1 MKATVY
7 ALTAI
12 SAVSIGVAVWT
23 WQENCR
29 LETARKALQVQVNSA
44 EEQAKERETTLR
56 RQHDRKVELLEK
68 DAAEVH
74 KLRGEITRLQG
85 DTEAVDKI
93 QTANRRLQAE
103 NRQLRQTQPRAA
115 TGTSQTTR
123 EVPVFPTEQ
132 WDYLGYE
139 TPQDALVTAFWAMQQ
154 GDLQIYYESLAPEA
168 QESMANEME
177 NLPEN
182 ANAEMRASFAQS
194 GITGF
199 QMLDVRSESDSEMFL
214 DVYSQGDSRIKTFYM
229 QKVGNQWKIAE
240 VKGSPRPGF

>member
-12 SAVSIGVAVWT
+12 SAISIGAAVWT
-23 WQENCR
+23 WQENYR
-29 LETARKALQVQVNSA
+29 LETARKALQVQVDSA

-56 RQHDRKVELLEK
+56 QQHDREVERLEK

-123 EVPVFPTEQ
+123 EVPVFPKEQ
-132 WDYLGYE
+132 WDHLGYE
-139 TPQDALVTAFWAMQQ
+139 TPQDALITAIWAMQQ
-154 GDLQIYYESLAPEA
+154 GDPQIYFESWTPEV
-168 QESMANEME
+168 QELMANSME
-177 NLPEN
+177 IMPEITT
-182 ANAEMRASFAQS
+182 EYLFSPFQS
-194 GITGF
+194 ITEL
-199 QMLDVRSESDSEMFL
+199 QVLDARSESDSEIFL
-214 DVYSQGDSRIKTFYM
+214 DVYMQGAFQMETFYM
-229 QKVGNQWKIAE
+229 QKVGNQWKYAG
-240 VKGSPRPGF
+240 KKRDD